1 MKQNT
6 FPVKATARNSPLKG
20 VLDMTSLEYLTQLKR
35 LHDLIEE
42 EQADLE
48 DEREELE
55 SGSDLPT
62 TGKEAF
68 LKRLEILE
76 RINDKHR
83 EFYPRLQNRLKSKI
97 HTLNIVRERNVL
109 VLRYVDL
116 LEWDEIAEKMHG
128 SKDAA
133 YGVHKRALKHLE
145 V

>member
-1 MKQNT
+1 
-6 FPVKATARNSPLKG
+6 
-20 VLDMTSLEYLTQLKR
+20 MTSKEYLTQVKR

-55 SGSDLPT
+55 SDSDLPT
-62 TGKEAF
+62 IGKEAY

-116 LEWDEIAEKMHG
+116 LEWNEVAEKMNG

>member
-1 MKQNT
+1 
-6 FPVKATARNSPLKG
+6 
-20 VLDMTSLEYLTQLKR
+20 MTSKEYLTQVRR
-35 LHDLIEE
+35 LRDLIEE

-62 TGKEAF
+62 IGKEDY

-76 RINDKHR
+76 RVNERHR
-83 EFYPRLQNRLKSKI
+83 EYYPRLQNRLKSKI
-97 HTLNIVRERNVL
+97 HELDIVRERNVL
-109 VLRYVDL
+109 VLRYVNL
-116 LEWDEIAEKMHG
+116 LEWDEVAEKMNS

-133 YGVHKRALKHLE
+133 FGIHKRALKHLE

>member
-1 MKQNT
+1 
-6 FPVKATARNSPLKG
+6 
-20 VLDMTSLEYLTQLKR
+20 MTSKEYLTQVKR

-42 EQADLE
+42 EQADLD

-62 TGKEAF
+62 IGKEAY

-76 RINDKHR
+76 RINEKHR

-97 HTLNIVRERNVL
+97 HTLKFVKERNVL

-116 LEWDEIAEKMHG
+116 LEWNEVMKKMDATE
-128 SKDAA
+128 DAA
-133 YGVHKRALKHLE
+133 YGAHKRALKHLE